1 MNHHLLTSVPHPQC
15 SPEPYNP
22 LVCTRSLY
30 IVIILSFLWSV
41 MVDVVCSTYRRPVR
55 LPPTSVSSPTLP
67 GALHGNPKRLGR
79 QQNRPRRA
87 PELTAWS
94 EDLVGPPVGPHALRH
109 GARAGA
115 LCGRPWA
122 RGQGPKFSTRAP
134 RWERPTH
141 RGVCMTGSGD
151 GEGARLA
158 LALSTWQQAGS
169 LSPPRMHTHHPQR
182 GPGADGAR
190 WEGFSLG

>member
-1 MNHHLLTSVPHPQC
+1 MLFVQLTAGPSAQPA
-15 SPEPYNP
+15 N
-22 LVCTRSLY
+22 LT
-30 IVIILSFLWSV
+30 
-41 MVDVVCSTYRRPVR
+41 
-55 LPPTSVSSPTLP
+55 PTSASPPTLP
-67 GALHGNPKRLGR
+67 GALHGNRKRLGR

-87 PELTAWS
+87 PGPTAWS
-94 EDLVGPPVGPHALRH
+94 EDLVGPPVCPHALRH

-141 RGVCMTGSGD
+141 RCICMTGSGD

-169 LSPPRMHTHHPQR
+169 PSPPRMHTHHPQR